1 MTKNKLIKLFVAGL
15 VASTVLA
22 VPAQAK
28 EYSGVNITQNSYTTV
43 CAMRHDADNK
53 YAKCSWTKSM
63 IYDTYGIKVYCN
75 VVQVYDR
82 KLRKYCGIGST
93 VRLGEGYSAIRF
105 KSTPEVDHVIELRLK
120 SNPTVTAYSGDRVW
134 GNYFG

>member
-75 VVQVYDR
+75 VVQV
-82 KLRKYCGIGST
+82 
-93 VRLGEGYSAIRF
+93 
-105 KSTPEVDHVIELRLK
+105 
-120 SNPTVTAYSGDRVW
+120 
-134 GNYFG
+134 